1 MRSASLR
8 SRGELQADPRQFQQA
23 SAERARLPSARLV
36 PKSGVPA
43 GGTRYALL
51 VSGQDVDRL
60 PHPLVCRRGQT
71 SGRKTMAG
79 TGQQDLS
86 GVGHPLHRPCPRPGR
101 RCSGRNDGELRRASY
116 RRGLDPARR
125 LCLLL
130 PTLEEGS
137 ALRDCPFGFR
147 AHTAR
152 LRGSPPRIF
161 IRGRRQSAS
170 PQHWACPGGGE
181 IRGTG
186 QMVGRAE
193 AASVGRSRTV
203 GLRHQWYGSSGG
215 RSGTSRCQK
224 SASRTG
230 S

>member
-152 LRGSPPRIF
+152 LRGFSTSHLHPRAPTKCVPAAL
-161 IRGRRQSAS
+161 GLPWRRRDQGNGADGG
-170 PQHWACPGGGE
+170 PGGGGFGGP
-181 IRGTG
+181 I
-186 QMVGRAE
+186 QNGRATTP
-193 AASVGRSRTV
+193 VVRK
-203 GLRHQWYGSSGG
+203 LRRPLRNQ
-215 RSGTSRCQK
+215 
-224 SASRTG
+224 
-230 S
+230 